1 MLDRWGDFDTDALLH
16 AELAEEDQAFLEDA
30 VISTHQ
36 PRRHTGDG
44 KSKTTAS
51 SRLTSSS
58 GRASTASQSTAAAS
72 SGVLFPRVHDK
83 HTSAMFTWM
92 LESESMRQDIHKA
105 LEPIWSAV
113 QDAAGGI
120 HSKIQPETMDL
131 VAQRLA
137 KRYPRVVLPSHGV
150 STALSMDLTS
160 FGSALCQILVPV
172 MTYTSVQDCFQG
184 LYELVA
190 ALVRPTSSSSSFT
203 FQALGDIVSVRPFH
217 LVPALAT
224 KTASAKGVGG
234 GQRIGMEL
242 RANPTLILQDE
253 DQDISSRHQVR
264 TPSSSSFS
272 SRDMANDAKIA
283 HQYQIEQ
290 RLRLRKSFHSY
301 ELPLSTATC
310 SNEQSQQDQ
319 QNQHLNTNQAGAGAR
334 DDGPATEISLDLAK
348 QSSLNQQKSRKIKGQ
363 RRSLSLK
370 DPHAPTK
377 NPQDNQEVIGHN
389 LKEDNDDKNGDE
401 LVLVC
406 CVCAIN
412 QVVLWCSPC
421 FTMTCITCWSHR
433 HMSPVPAILATPSSS
448 SSFSSCLQTQSKVQS
463 HSFGPPLPLVQPHHE
478 SRSNQSTTQKKLHQ
492 LRFRGKSHWKPSA
505 SSSSLA
511 SSQHIL
517 SLEEIATT
525 YHPAKAA
532 IPGGGM
538 SSSCSMPSLHP
549 KRQNLP
555 KVAPG
560 QEKNRYNTK
569 PKPKKQLS
577 PQNPRRLGLPCHAI
591 SIQLEGEAATS

>member
-30 VISTHQ
+30 VILTHQ

-51 SRLTSSS
+51 SRLTASS

-72 SGVLFPRVHDK
+72 SGVLFPHVHDK

-105 LEPIWSAV
+105 LQPIWSAV
-113 QDAAGGI
+113 QDAAGGV

-150 STALSMDLTS
+150 STAMSLDLTS
-160 FGSALCQILVPV
+160 FGSVLCQILVPV
-172 MTYTSVQDCFQG
+172 MTYTTVQDCFQG

-190 ALVRPTSSSSSFT
+190 ALVRPISSSSSFT

-217 LVPALAT
+217 PVPALAT
-224 KTASAKGVGG
+224 KTAKGTGG
-234 GQRIGMEL
+234 GQRIGMEI
-242 RANPTLILQDE
+242 RANPTLLLQ
-253 DQDISSRHQVR
+253 DQDISSRQQVR
-264 TPSSSSFS
+264 TPSSSLS
-272 SRDMANDAKIA
+272 SRDMASDAKIA
-283 HQYQIEQ
+283 HQHQIEQ
-290 RLRLRKSFHSY
+290 RLRLRKSFHSHD
-301 ELPLSTATC
+301 LPLSTTNC

-319 QNQHLNTNQAGAGAR
+319 QNQHLNTNQAGAGAS
-334 DDGPATEISLDLAK
+334 DEGPATEISLNLAK
-348 QSSLNQQKSRKIKGQ
+348 QSSLNQQKPRKTKGQ
-363 RRSLSLK
+363 RRSLPLK
-370 DPHAPTK
+370 DPHGPTK
-377 NPQDNQEVIGHN
+377 NPQDNQEVIGQN

-412 QVVLWCSPC
+412 QAVLWCSPC
-421 FTMTCITCWSHR
+421 FTMTCIACWSHR
-433 HMSPVPAILATPSSS
+433 HMSPVPAILPTPSSS

-463 HSFGPPLPLVQPHHE
+463 DSFGPPLPLVQPQHE

-492 LRFRGKSHWKPSA
+492 LRFRGKSHWNPSA

-511 SSQHIL
+511 SSQHTL

-525 YHPAKAA
+525 YHLAKAT

-538 SSSCSMPSLHP
+538 ASSSSMPSLYP